1 MIGNDH
7 ARFWIG
13 GGGSNPFADHSGVLL
28 SANNFLQGMLS
39 ICVKHPLGRFHMAL
53 MGEGKARL
61 WERERVIAALAVV
74 AGLIADLL
82 VWRLKPSLAIP
93 VAFRVFAFVVPL
105 VYYALYFLV
114 LLVTKG
120 VGWSMN
126 LWMGSIVMAGIVGL
140 LVSYLLVPPL
150 THEIM

>member
-1 MIGNDH
+1 
-7 ARFWIG
+7 
-13 GGGSNPFADHSGVLL
+13 
-28 SANNFLQGMLS
+28 
-39 ICVKHPLGRFHMAL
+39 

>member
-1 MIGNDH
+1 
-7 ARFWIG
+7 
-13 GGGSNPFADHSGVLL
+13 
-28 SANNFLQGMLS
+28 
-39 ICVKHPLGRFHMAL
+39 MAL

-105 VYYALYFLV
+105 VCYALYFLV